1 MIIEAVIIEC
11 PHCNLRSSHHIA
23 ISGTVFESIVY
34 TDGKMDVLS
43 GMYSENPSL
52 IKCRKCSA
60 YFFFD
65 ENQLAGYESK
75 EAYNENVSELTYNE
89 YLLSADDFRN
99 ALLEMKHLRLEKEI
113 LLRTKF
119 WWSVNDFIRED
130 INWQEKKRF
139 FTRAMNYLLMPLLKL
154 KRFHPKY
161 SVYKRYLM
169 DKNENLI
176 KLLGLLKPQNHPEE
190 WLTVVEIYREL
201 SQFTK
206 ADEALKK
213 APKGQN
219 QKYFR
224 LQKKLISKKDLY
236 VRRVQ

>member
-1 MIIEAVIIEC
+1 MIIESVIIEC
-11 PHCNLRSSHHIA
+11 PHCNLRSSHYSA
-23 ISGTVFESIVY
+23 VSGTVFESIVY

-43 GMYSENPSL
+43 GMYTENPSL
-52 IKCRKCSA
+52 IKCRKCNG

-65 ENQLAGYESK
+65 ENYVPE
-75 EAYNENVSELTYNE
+75 NELNGAHKGEISELTHNE
-89 YLLSADDFRN
+89 YSLNADDFRN
-99 ALLEMKHLRLEKEI
+99 ALLEMKQLRVEKEI

-130 INWQEKKRF
+130 INWREKKRF

-154 KRFHPKY
+154 KRFHPHY
-161 SVYKRYLM
+161 SIYKRYLM

-176 KLLGLLKPQNHPEE
+176 KLLGLLKPQKHPEE

-201 SQFTK
+201 SQFAK
-206 ADEALKK
+206 AGEALERS
-213 APKGQN
+213 PKTNN